1 MPEVVVDARGA
12 KAEDQVV
19 EPTQVN
25 LVSSTKWDV
34 VRSSQRQ
41 GVQPGVQGV
50 QAVAVAASTHALL
63 AHHPQMDVLAKN
75 HPDLHKHLMEK
86 YDANHD
92 GNFSTEEVGNM
103 INDIMNLKKE
113 TKQFKIIGAGLFGL
127 LAVSIVSNFAVGL
140 AANEASKESKV
151 RDGAALSDLHG
162 NVVKTSPAKVAL
174 PLFVAPVLSAERLS
188 DIDSMSVTLPYDDGA
203 SASGRRLQAGDGTI
217 AVCTHRTLYPPR
229 GRRSRTATTR
239 GDATPPICPSPARLT
254 RLTPHTPTHTSPPHP
269 LAPSRAPCRARRCTC
284 AWPRPSRTTRPPS
297 SSTRRAASRWTSMLK
312 TRPVW
317 PQDQPGLHAADW
329 PRMAEACGG
338 SGPESPPLRVP
349 PGGGSGRTERRL
361 VFNTGARRQR
371 RDVPRGQRRRH
382 AHRRLR
388 GRRELLRAV
397 RAPQPRFIT
406 ALRPSPLASRHFASR
421 LSPLPSPATLTPPIH
436 THHRHR
442 TEARGRLTRLTVG
455 SPHRRLHRGPCRY
468 VDGAEEAEELLAEAD
483 VALAAAGFTYRRLRA
498 LEECAAHD
506 SWGSSPSGVAPS
518 PVPSPVPSPMPWG
531 VGQGG
536 DGAWPSPSPWP
547 SPGGDWLDGDWGDWS
562 AESGGGWSGDGG
574 GTYSGSDGN
583 GGDGGGTYSGLDGN
597 GGDGGGTYSGSD
609 GGDWDSDAAGTY
621 TQQGGGSEWGAY
633 GR

>member
-63 AHHPQMDVLAKN
+63 AHHPQMDVMAKN

-188 DIDSMSVTLPYDDGA
+188 DIDSMSVTLPYDDGT
-203 SASGRRLQAGDGTI
+203 SSSGRRLQAGDGTI

-329 PRMAEACGG
+329 PRMAEDRWGCP
-338 SGPESPPLRVP
+338 GPESATAGAGWRRNLAKL
-349 PGGGSGRTERRL
+349 TERAPACL
-361 VFNTGARRQR
+361 
-371 RDVPRGQRRRH
+371 
-382 AHRRLR
+382 HRRPVRAAR
-388 GRRELLRAV
+388 GRRRRPRARDGRRDGEAAARRGHGREPAAAA
-397 RAPQPRFIT
+397 RAP
-406 ALRPSPLASRHFASR
+406 AGGGA
-421 LSPLPSPATLTPPIH
+421 
-436 THHRHR
+436 
-442 TEARGRLTRLTVG
+442 EARRSVDKQGPPGL
-455 SPHRRLHRGPCRY
+455 RR
-468 VDGAEEAEELLAEAD
+468 A
-483 VALAAAGFTYRRLRA
+483 
-498 LEECAAHD
+498 
-506 SWGSSPSGVAPS
+506 PSGA
-518 PVPSPVPSPMPWG
+518 
-531 VGQGG
+531 
-536 DGAWPSPSPWP
+536 
-547 SPGGDWLDGDWGDWS
+547 
-562 AESGGGWSGDGG
+562 SG
-574 GTYSGSDGN
+574 
-583 GGDGGGTYSGLDGN
+583 
-597 GGDGGGTYSGSD
+597 
-609 GGDWDSDAAGTY
+609 
-621 TQQGGGSEWGAY
+621 
-633 GR
+633 